1 MEKVS
6 SSRLDSAMNKA
17 QRKRIIDR
25 HSDSLKRYGYHPN
38 ALYWSNKDVQDIR
51 FAVLAEIGVA
61 SGDSVL
67 DVGCGFADLKR
78 WFDTRGMMVDYTGID
93 ISPDLI
99 AVARQHHPHTD
110 LWVGELHDGR
120 FKARSFDWI
129 LLSGALNEPYHDKG
143 KYTRKVIK
151 EMYRLCRKGV
161 AFNLLNANVVQAF
174 DLQSFQPDEMLEF
187 CKTLSPACQLKTGYL
202 DNDFSIYMLKP

>member
-1 MEKVS
+1 M
-6 SSRLDSAMNKA
+6 MNKA

-38 ALYWSNKDVQDIR
+38 ALYWSNKNIQEIR
-51 FAVLAEIGVA
+51 FAVLTEISVA

-67 DVGCGFADLKR
+67 DVGCGFADLKL
-78 WFDTRGMMVDYTGID
+78 WFEAQNIEVDYTGID

-99 AVARQHHPHTD
+99 EVAKKNHQDTS
-110 LWVGELHDGR
+110 LFVGELHDGQ

-129 LLSGALNEPYHDKG
+129 LLSGALNEPYQDQG
-143 KYTRKVIK
+143 KYTKKTIK

-161 AFNLLNANVVQAF
+161 AFNLLNANAVKAF
-174 DLQSFQPDEMLEF
+174 DLQSFQPNEILEF
-187 CKTLSPACQLKTGYL
+187 CQTLSPECKLRTDYL
-202 DNDFSIYMLKP
+202 DNDFSIYMFKP